1 MKKPNRIAILTT
13 SREAYLR
20 YCISNGLSDEN
31 SKQVK
36 IKNDIEGETFSESI
50 CIDGHQNVTDW
61 VKQNIKIFKEY

>member
-1 MKKPNRIAILTT
+1 MKTQLRQAIITT

-20 YCISNGLSDEN
+20 YCMLNGLSDDN